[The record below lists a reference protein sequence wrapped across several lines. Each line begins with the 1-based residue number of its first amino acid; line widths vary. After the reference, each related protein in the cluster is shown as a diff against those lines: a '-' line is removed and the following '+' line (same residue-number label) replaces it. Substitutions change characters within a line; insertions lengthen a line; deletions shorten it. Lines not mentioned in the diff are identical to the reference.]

1 MAPNFTPTT
10 DAYAIPTVIANEM
23 IRLLP
28 SYMNL
33 AKFVSRDTDWTG
45 KDFATYGQVLQIT
58 KPGALTVKKKAAN
71 TEMVSQAPN
80 LDKVTVTLD
89 QHDYI
94 DILDEDFTKLL
105 RKPDTQQQYAM
116 NMAIKIAE
124 GIEGYM
130 LGLHASI
137 PSTVTWDRSSE
148 SAMDQS
154 FRRIRSFFARHKV
167 PVTMP
172 KGFFADTSIVDDLLS
187 VTKYTSGDFQNSKD
201 TIATGIIKRQYGI
214 DTFESQLVPS
224 TGSPGAYHNVA
235 TTPYGMVLVNRP
247 MPLDGNGKGVMQ
259 RNMQDPNTG
268 LTFRVTE
275 GYSHGNLGS
284 RFTIDVVY
292 GGAICDTEQIV
303 EVESF

>member
-10 DAYAIPTVIANEM
+10 DANAIPTVIANEM

-28 SYMNL
+28 GYMNL

-45 KDFATYGQVLQIT
+45 KDFATYGQVLQIV
-58 KPGALTVKKKAAN
+58 KPGSLTVKKKSAN

-137 PSTVTWDRSSE
+137 PNTVTWDNSSE
-148 SAMDQS
+148 SSIEAS
-154 FRRIRSFFARHKV
+154 FLRIRSFFARHKV
-167 PVTMP
+167 PATMP
-172 KGFFADTSIVDDLLS
+172 KGFFADTSIVDKLLT
-187 VTKYTSGDFQNSKD
+187 VTKYTSGDFQTSKD
-201 TIATGIIKRQYGI
+201 TVNSGVIKRQYGI

-224 TGSPGAYHNVA
+224 TGSPVAYHNVA
-235 TTPYGMVLVNRP
+235 TTPFGMVLVNRP

-259 RNMQDPNTG
+259 RNMQDPSTG

-292 GGAICDTEQIV
+292 GGAVCDTEQIV